1 MGFVVNMKQ
10 SLQLKLGQQL
20 TMTPQLQQAIRLLQ
34 LSTLDLQQEI
44 QEALDSNPML
54 ETEDTF
60 DDAPTDAT
68 LYSNENIDL
77 DYARTQEI
85 AGDPNADFSDK
96 RIEPSANA
104 IETNYGSAD
113 SETFSE
119 INTHHDN
126 DNLTSHDLYGEGDNF
141 GDNNGEWNDSIPQD
155 LPVDTSWDDVYQ
167 SSSPASN
174 NYGADGEDNDFE
186 SRRAVAE
193 SIYDHLMWQLNL
205 TPMSDKDRIIALAII
220 DAVEPSG
227 MLSTSL
233 EDIHEGL
240 TQDLSELDFDEV
252 VAVQHRIQQFDP
264 CGVCSQNLSECLF
277 VQLQQLPRETPQ
289 LEAAKLIAK
298 QYLPLLGS
306 RDYRQLMRRTK
317 LKEAELATAVT
328 LIQSLNPRPGDIID
342 SSETEYVIPDV
353 FVEKRKGRW
362 IVELNPEIA
371 PKLRIN
377 ADYAS
382 MVRRADSSADNAFL
396 KDNLQ
401 EARWFLKSL
410 QSRNETLLKVA
421 SCIVEK
427 QRGFLEYGPEAMK
440 PLVLHD
446 IAEIV
451 EMHEST
457 ISRVTTQK
465 YMHTPQGIFELKYF
479 FSSHVSTDGG
489 GECSSTAIRAI
500 IKKLINAENP
510 KKPLSDS
517 KITEVLA
524 EQGIQVARRTIAK
537 YRESLN
543 IPPSNER
550 KTL

>member
-1 MGFVVNMKQ
+1 MKQ

-54 ETEDTF
+54 EVEDSF
-60 DDAPTDAT
+60 DSPSSPNSEFED
-68 LYSNENIDL
+68 S
-77 DYARTQEI
+77 DYVRTQEI
-85 AGDPNADFSDK
+85 SANGDAGTDDFSESYSGEMTFKESSSEKFGDEGFS
-96 RIEPSANA
+96 EPSFN
-104 IETNYGSAD
+104 D
-113 SETFSE
+113 SESFGESDGFGE
-119 INTHHDN
+119 VDN
-126 DNLTSHDLYGEGDNF
+126 YAGTDDYSQSAT
-141 GDNNGEWNDSIPQD
+141 EWNEAIPAD
-155 LPVDTSWDDVYQ
+155 LPVDTSWEDVYQ
-167 SSSPASN
+167 TSQSSNTSN
-174 NYGADGEDNDFE
+174 YDNEDSDFE
-186 SRRAVAE
+186 SRRAATD
-193 SIYDHLMWQLNL
+193 SLYDHLMWQLNL
-205 TPMSDKDRIIALAII
+205 TPMSDRDRIIAMAII

-227 MLSTSL
+227 MLSVTL
-233 EDIHEGL
+233 EDIFSGL
-240 TQDLSELDFDEV
+240 ITEWDDLELDEV
-252 VAVQHRIQQFDP
+252 EAVQHRIQQFDP
-264 CGVCSQNLSECLF
+264 CGACSQNLAECLS
-277 VQLQQLPRETPQ
+277 VQLQQFDPATPF
-289 LEAAKLIAK
+289 LAEAKLIAK
-298 QYLPLLGS
+298 QYLPLLAS
-306 RDYRQLMRRTK
+306 RDFRQLMRRTK
-317 LKEAELATAVT
+317 LKEDELSQAVS
-328 LIQSLNPRPGDIID
+328 LIQGLNPRPGDMIANG
-342 SSETEYVIPDV
+342 ETEYVVPDV
-353 FVEKRKGRW
+353 FVEKREGRW
-362 IVELNPEIA
+362 MVELNPEIA
-371 PKLRIN
+371 PRLRIN
-377 ADYAS
+377 SDYAS
-382 MVRRADSSADNAFL
+382 LVKRADSSSDNTFL

-427 QRGFLEYGPEAMK
+427 QRGFLEYGAEAMK

-465 YMHTPQGIFELKYF
+465 FMHTPQGIFELKYF
-479 FSSHVSTDGG
+479 FSSHVSTDSG
-489 GECSSTAIRAI
+489 GECSSTAIRAL
-500 IKKLINAENP
+500 IKKLVSAENP

-517 KITEVLA
+517 KITDLLG